1 MKRERFAIYAWGVL
15 AYNLLVVAW
24 GAYVRAT
31 GSGAGCGSH
40 WPLCNGEVVPR
51 APQIETVIE
60 FTHRLSSGLALLLV
74 VGMVVWAVRAYPT
87 GHRVRGG
94 AYASLALIIVEALL
108 GAGLVLFQL
117 VADNDSMARAFAM
130 VAHLVNTF
138 ILVGALAITAWWA
151 SGGRALRPARH
162 RTVALLAVG
171 GLAALLLTGA
181 SGAIA
186 ALGNTLFPSASLAEG
201 FAADLSTASHILLRL
216 RVLHPLIAILTGG
229 YLLLMSRR
237 LVREPGSSVRAYMAV
252 TVLVIAQVIAGAVNI
267 FLLAPVWLQ
276 LVHLLLAD
284 LLWIATIVL
293 TASAMQTREV
303 GEEVAVAPATAG

>member
-15 AYNLLVVAW
+15 AYNLLVIAW

-51 APQIETVIE
+51 APQLETVIE

-94 AYASLALIIVEALL
+94 AYASLGLIIVEALL
-108 GAGLVLFQL
+108 GAGLVLFEL
-117 VADNDSMARAFAM
+117 VADNDSVARAFAM

-151 SGGRALRPARH
+151 SGGRALRLSRH
-162 RTVALLAVG
+162 RTATVLAAV

-186 ALGNTLFPSASLAEG
+186 ALGDTLFPSRTLAEG
-201 FAADLSTASHILLRL
+201 FAADMSTTSHILLRL

-229 YLLLMSRR
+229 YLLLMARA
-237 LVREPGSSVRAYMAV
+237 LVREETSSVVAYTAV
-252 TVLVIAQVIAGAVNI
+252 TVLVITQLIAGAVNL

-284 LLWIATIVL
+284 LLWISTIVL
-293 TASAMQTREV
+293 AASALQVSGAAERTPVQT
-303 GEEVAVAPATAG
+303 A

>member
-1 MKRERFAIYAWGVL
+1 GRACAGGLYPCRRTVYPSAARGRMPGAIGSDRWSEMKRERFAIYAWGVL

-51 APQIETVIE
+51 APQIETISE
-60 FTHRLSSGLALLLV
+60 FTHRLGSGLALLLV

-108 GAGLVLFQL
+108 GAGLVLFEL
-117 VADNDSMARAFAM
+117 VADNDSVARAFAM

-151 SGGRALRPARH
+151 SGGRALRLSRH
-162 RTVALLAVG
+162 RTATVLAAV

-186 ALGNTLFPSASLAEG
+186 ALGDTLFPSRTLAEG
-201 FAADLSTASHILLRL
+201 FAADMSTTSHILLRL
-216 RVLHPLIAILTGG
+216 RVL
-229 YLLLMSRR
+229 
-237 LVREPGSSVRAYMAV
+237 
-252 TVLVIAQVIAGAVNI
+252 
-267 FLLAPVWLQ
+267 
-276 LVHLLLAD
+276 
-284 LLWIATIVL
+284 
-293 TASAMQTREV
+293 
-303 GEEVAVAPATAG
+303 

>member
-1 MKRERFAIYAWGVL
+1 MKLSRFAIYAWGVL
-15 AYNLLVVAW
+15 GYNLLVVLW

-51 APQIETVIE
+51 APQIETMIE
-60 FTHRLSSGLALLLV
+60 FTHRLTSGVALLLV
-74 VGMVVWAVRAYPT
+74 VGMLVWAIRAYPG

-94 AYASLALIIVEALL
+94 AWASMVLIIVEALL
-108 GAGLVLFQL
+108 GAGLVIFGL
-117 VADNDSMARAFAM
+117 VADDDSRARAFAM

-138 ILVGALAITAWWA
+138 LLVAALAITAWWA
-151 SGGRALRPARH
+151 SGGRALELRRH
-162 RTVALLAVG
+162 RTATLLVLG
-171 GLAALLLTGA
+171 GLGALLLTGG

-186 ALGNTLFPSASLAEG
+186 ALGDTLFPSQTLAEG
-201 FAADLSTASHILLRL
+201 FAADMSTGSHILLRL

-229 YLLLMSRR
+229 YLLLMARV
-237 LVREPGSSVRAYMAV
+237 LVREPTSSVVAYNAV
-252 TVLVIAQVIAGAVNI
+252 TILVVVQIAAGAVNV

-284 LLWIATIVL
+284 LLWIATVVL
-293 TASAMQTREV
+293 SASALQ
-303 GEEVAVAPATAG
+303 AAG